1 MIWQKPEGSL
11 AKWPRRTGMRGSDP
25 SDRDVAAQIK
35 RDRDLIGAVGF
46 GSGG

>member
-11 AKWPRRTGMRGSDP
+11 AKQPRRSGMRGFDP
-25 SDRDVAAQIK
+25 SDRDLAAQIK
-35 RDRDLIGAVGF
+35 KVRDLIVAVGF